1 MRHTHSV
8 HVVRMLTVA
17 LAFLLGATALADSG
31 ATASTAS
38 TASTDDA
45 YRQAIALLASG
56 APGVRQAFDDA
67 QRKGPM
73 DPRLYL
79 PLARAC
85 REHNLPRAAEF
96 YEKYLTRV
104 PSGPEHVAALAELR
118 ALDGGSQLSEFDNLD
133 LPRASRRW
141 PVPVGVGV
149 ALLLALLSSVVWL
162 RRRPRHSLRELA
174 ATAPELHP
182 ALAYLV
188 GTLRHELLK
197 HRVGATRAAA
207 RAVVEGAAEAEQRR
221 FLVERLRGDPP
232 LGTAFR
238 AHLAQFPRTLGARF
252 DIARVDPQ
260 FHKACREVAL
270 IERLL
275 PRVERG
281 EPAAAV
287 RLLQALDG
295 LVALDATL
303 AQLLSELAVTTVD
316 RALLEEAVHTVRDE
330 FASRRVQ
337 LDEVVIEAPA
347 ETVAVEIFR
356 ADLLLVLRNLVRNA
370 LAAMDKLPGDAPRR
384 LGLDISLELL
394 PTGIEMV
401 RLRVSDTSHA
411 LPPTERRIR
420 LDRGLG
426 LVMAA
431 LDRYDGSLEV
441 LELPDAAA
449 DGFHKAVV
457 LRFFRAFDH
466 AFGHVSA
473 EVQSSTR
480 ERAA

>member
-1 MRHTHSV
+1 MVT
-8 HVVRMLTVA
+8 MALTLV
-17 LAFLLGATALADSG
+17 LGRAALADGVSY
-31 ATASTAS
+31 AAS
-38 TASTDDA
+38 DEA

-73 DPRLYL
+73 DPHLYL

-104 PSGPEHVAALAELR
+104 PNGREHVAALAELR
-118 ALDGGSQLSEFDNLD
+118 ALDGGSGPSEFDNLD
-133 LPRASRRW
+133 LPRVDSRRRW
-141 PVPVGVGV
+141 PVMLAV
-149 ALLLALLSSVVWL
+149 AAALVAVLAAAVWL
-162 RRRPRHSLRELA
+162 RRRPRSSLRELA

-197 HRVGATRAAA
+197 HRVGATCAAA
-207 RAVVEGAAEAEQRR
+207 RAVVSGAAEAEQRR

-238 AHLAQFPRTLGARF
+238 AHLAQFPRTLGTRF
-252 DIARVDPQ
+252 DVARVDPQ
-260 FHKACREVAL
+260 FQKACREVAL

-281 EPAAAV
+281 EPRAAA
-287 RLLQALDG
+287 RLLLALEG

-303 AQLLSELAVTTVD
+303 AQLLSELAVTTID
-316 RALLEEAVHTVRDE
+316 LALLEEAVHTVRDE
-330 FASRRVQ
+330 FVSRRVQ
-337 LDEVVIEAPA
+337 LDNVAIEAPS
-347 ETVAVEIFR
+347 EPVTVEIFR

-370 LAAMDKLPGDAPRR
+370 LAAMDKLPRDAPRR
-384 LGLDISLELL
+384 LGLDVTVELL

-441 LELPDAAA
+441 IELADT

-457 LRFFRAFDH
+457 LRFFRAFDKVQVDV
-466 AFGHVSA
+466 AEASA
-473 EVQSSTR
+473 
-480 ERAA
+480 RAA